1 MTHIAAPLARNADPI
16 TSHMA
21 ADRAAAF
28 KQSHADRILSALRQQ
43 GPSTA
48 HELEAA
54 TGLNYVQI
62 DRRMIEIE
70 RQGRAR
76 RTKDTRRTPT
86 GGRAFV
92 WEAV

>member
-1 MTHIAAPLARNADPI
+1 MTHIAAPLARNTDPI

-21 ADRAAAF
+21 ADSAAKF
-28 KQSHADRILSALRQQ
+28 NQSHADRILAALRQQ

-48 HELEAA
+48 HELEKAS
-54 TGLNYVQI
+54 GLTVVQI
-62 DRRMIEIE
+62 DRRLIEIE
-70 RQGRAR
+70 RQGHAR
-76 RTKDTRRTPT
+76 RTKETRRTPT